1 MGMEVM
7 KILVIFLMTIF
18 IQSCLSYSSDEAW
31 HNLNKMYKEAN
42 GKKYVWNIKEI
53 YMSCIIVKMKTKNN
67 SKVESKKYPR

>member
-1 MGMEVM
+1 MGMEIM

-42 GKKYVWNIKEI
+42 GKKI
-53 YMSCIIVKMKTKNN
+53 CMKYKGNVHVMYYCEN
-67 SKVESKKYPR
+67 ENEEQ

>member
-1 MGMEVM
+1 
-7 KILVIFLMTIF
+7 MTIF
-18 IQSCLSYSSDEAW
+18 IQSCLSYSSEDEAW

-67 SKVESKKYPR
+67 SKVESKKYA

>member
-1 MGMEVM
+1 
-7 KILVIFLMTIF
+7 MTIF

-42 GKKYVWNIKEI
+42 GNIKEM

-67 SKVESKKYPR
+67 SKVESKKYA

>member
-1 MGMEVM
+1 MGMEIV

-42 GKKYVWNIKEI
+42 GKKYV
-53 YMSCIIVKMKTKNN
+53 
-67 SKVESKKYPR
+67 

>member
-1 MGMEVM
+1 M

-42 GKKYVWNIKEI
+42 GKKICMKYKGNVH

-67 SKVESKKYPR
+67 SKVESKKYA